1 MQTTGVGLMGAVAL
15 SHGLRHDLYPGHLC
29 QLIFKRHRMGHE
41 FKPFIQTAIMLDI
54 DILSIPV
61 GYVQQFLSFGLILAA
76 LVDLKLHA
84 EKAGA
89 IAVEVGC
96 RAVAVLVDDPT
107 VQHIMAGLTVR
118 LIIVPEIES
127 VVFVKQTAA
136 AGAVNIVSF
145 ITAAAEDQIAA
156 ALIVVVPNAPSA
168 VFAHRSLR
176 FETGGTKE
184 LAIELRQLCS
194 GKFMPTMGTYFLGFH
209 SQLPP

>member
-1 MQTTGVGLMGAVAL
+1 M
-15 SHGLRHDLYPGHLC
+15 
-29 QLIFKRHRMGHE
+29 
-41 FKPFIQTAIMLDI
+41 
-54 DILSIPV
+54 
-61 GYVQQFLSFGLILAA
+61 
-76 LVDLKLHA
+76 
-84 EKAGA
+84 
-89 IAVEVGC
+89 
-96 RAVAVLVDDPT
+96 DDPT